1 MTLSRITLNVILPLC
16 SRSRTLH
23 ETHYVTDK
31 AETDDLYETET
42 NYAPEEVDNV
52 AYGTSSHHE
61 VPMKENVARAHD
73 TPHNQV
79 LMNKNA
85 VYGIRANEIPEVMML
100 Q

>member
-1 MTLSRITLNVILPLC
+1 MTLSNVILSLC
-16 SRSRTLH
+16 SRSRSLH
-23 ETHYVTDK
+23 ETHYVEDK
-31 AETDDLYETET
+31 AETDDLYETEI
-42 NYAPEEVDNV
+42 NHAPKVVENV

-61 VPMKENVARAHD
+61 VPMKENGAHG
-73 TPHNQV
+73 TPHNRI